1 MGGPGSHNSSSPSR
15 WASFA
20 RFAVRAL
27 GLTVAVGGAAALV
40 VRSWQGD
47 GALGAAAW
55 ASAIALAGAVL
66 GRLAGLLVPGGR
78 PESPA
83 QAALVAMGVRLLA
96 TAGMCFGA
104 IAFGVAPRPTFVA
117 VVLAQY
123 LALLV
128 LEVGQAVAEVRAMG
142 AGPHAPQGGGAA

>member
-1 MGGPGSHNSSSPSR
+1 VGGGSSR
-15 WASFA
+15 FL

-27 GLTVAVGGAAALV
+27 GLTLAVGGAAALI
-40 VRSWQGD
+40 VRGVQGD
-47 GALGAAAW
+47 GALAAVAW
-55 ASAIALAGAVL
+55 ASAIALTGAVL
-66 GRLAGLLVPGGR
+66 GRLVGLLVPQGR

-83 QAALVAMGVRLLA
+83 QASLVAMGVRLLA
-96 TAGMCFGA
+96 TASLCFVA
-104 IAFGVAPRPTFVA
+104 INFGVAPKPTFVV